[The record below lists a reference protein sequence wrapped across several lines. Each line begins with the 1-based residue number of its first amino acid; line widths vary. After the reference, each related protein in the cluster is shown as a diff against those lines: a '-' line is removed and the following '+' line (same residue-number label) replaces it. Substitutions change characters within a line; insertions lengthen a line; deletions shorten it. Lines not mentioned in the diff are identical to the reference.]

1 MRRLPPLAIGL
12 GLALLFGAE
21 VARADFDAGASTFE
35 SAARRYRHR
44 RIVESQIPV
53 PAVQPKPPE
62 ELPSVPD
69 HGPGEQGL
77 RFSIRR
83 FEVTGATLLSPSKID
98 ATLASYTGAG
108 KQIRDVQAARDALQ
122 KAYDEEGLL
131 TVAVTVPQQTIES
144 GVIRLEVIEARLGNV
159 TVENDGVKWFSD
171 ESVRRLTPDLQP
183 GVVLRRDALQK
194 DLEQANRNPDRQV
207 TPVLEKGQ
215 EPATVDLAL
224 KVDDRIPLHGSLEIN
239 DDHTPGSPRYRAVTT
254 LSYGNLWGLEH
265 EATVSYQFAPDGFHE
280 VQIESGSYRAP
291 MPWSAN
297 QQLFF
302 YVVNSNSS
310 NTVVTAPG
318 VGLTGKGLNGGL
330 RYIASLPSLP
340 GIEAYT
346 HGVTIGVDRKKIEN
360 FTKAGKESI
369 VTPITYLPFDLQ
381 YAGNLLLDQSLTSAS
396 VEFDFNRAGLVH
408 GSSSEDFF
416 LNRPAKG
423 VDGNYEI
430 WKFGLQHT
438 LRLSALLKTLG
449 NSRFVQL
456 SKPENPFPKDWTLYL
471 SARGQYA
478 TQPLISSEQCA
489 GGGVDSVRGYLDGE
503 LFGDQCWNTQ
513 LELRTPYFPGW
524 LGGRLSEQLQLVAFY
539 DAAQLITL
547 QPGKDQPRKQDL
559 QGFGLGFRAS
569 LFDRLTAELF
579 AGYPRDSTVSSHD
592 HVRYHFRVSAG
603 F

>member
-1 MRRLPPLAIGL
+1 MQRLAPLAIGL
-12 GLALLFGAE
+12 ALALHVGVEA
-21 VARADFDAGASTFE
+21 ARADFDAGASTFE

-44 RIVESQIPV
+44 PIDESKIPV
-53 PAVQPKPPE
+53 PAVQPKAQQN
-62 ELPSVPD
+62 LPSVPD
-69 HGPGEQGL
+69 YGPGDQTL
-77 RFSIRR
+77 RFPIRR
-83 FEVTGATLLSPSKID
+83 FEVTGATLLSPSTID
-98 ATLASYTGAG
+98 STLAPYTGTG
-108 KQIRDVQAARDALQ
+108 KRIQDVQEARNALQ
-122 KAYDEEGLL
+122 KAYEKEGLL
-131 TVAVTVPQQTIES
+131 TVAVTIPQQTIES
-144 GVIRLEVIEARLGNV
+144 GVVRLEVVEARLGKV
-159 TVENDGVKWFSD
+159 TVENEGVKWFSD
-171 ESVRRLTPDLQP
+171 QSVRRLTPDLQP
-183 GVVLRRDALQK
+183 GVVLRRDELQQ
-194 DLEQANRNPDRQV
+194 DLEQVNRNPDRQV
-207 TPVLEKGQ
+207 TPVLEKGE

-239 DDHTPGSPRYRAVTT
+239 NDHTPGSPRYRAVTM

-291 MPWSAN
+291 MPWSEK

-318 VGLTGKGLNGGL
+318 IGLTGKGLNGGL
-330 RYIASLPSLP
+330 RYIASLPQLP

-346 HGVTIGVDRKKIEN
+346 HGVTLGVDRKKIEN
-360 FTKAGKESI
+360 FTTAGTESI
-369 VTPITYLPFDLQ
+369 KTPITYLPFDLQ

-408 GSSSEDFF
+408 GGSSEDFF
-416 LNRPAKG
+416 INRPAKG

-438 LRLSALLKTLG
+438 LRLSALLKTLAR
-449 NSRFVQL
+449 SRFVDL
-456 SKPENPFPKDWTLYL
+456 SKPENPFPRDWTLYVD
-471 SARGQYA
+471 ARGQYA
-478 TQPLISSEQCA
+478 TQPLISSEQCS

-503 LFGDQCWNTQ
+503 IFGDQCWNAQ
-513 LELRTPYFPGW
+513 FELRTPYFSGW
-524 LGGRLSEQLQLVAFY
+524 LGGYLDEQIQLVAFY
-539 DAAQLITL
+539 DAAQMITL

-569 LFDRLTAELF
+569 LFRHLSAEVF
-579 AGYPRDSTVSSHD
+579 AGYPRDSTVNSHD
-592 HVRYHFRVSAG
+592 HIRYHFRVNAG